1 MNLEEIKKGVSELKS
16 KLVALMSG
24 KVELATIK
32 TDKAVLIY
40 DAEELTP
47 GANVFVEDEEGN
59 RTPAPDGEYITE
71 ENEKIVVADGKVSEI
86 VEIEETVEEK
96 TKTEETAMSY
106 VTKEEFTAMMSE
118 IRGMFETMQCFA
130 EKSKAE
136 SAAMGERLA
145 KVEKMSAGMH
155 PDEQYRTN
163 ESARKTG
170 DAKLDAKLERLDRMF
185 NRR

>member
-1 MNLEEIKKGVSELKS
+1 MSLEEIKQSVSELKS

-59 RTPAPDGEYITE
+59 RTPVPDGEYITE
-71 ENEKIVVADGKVSEI
+71 DNEKIIVVDGKVSEI
-86 VEIEETVEEK
+86 VEIEETEPEGTAK
-96 TKTEETAMSY
+96 ETMSY
-106 VTKEEFTAMMSE
+106 VTKEKFTAMMSE
-118 IRGMFETMQCFA
+118 IKATLEAMQQFA

-136 SAAMGERLA
+136 SAAMDERLA
-145 KVEKMSAGMH
+145 KVEKMSAGQH
-155 PDEQYRTN
+155 PDEQYRSN
-163 ESARKTG
+163 ESVRKTG
-170 DAKLDAKLERLDRMF
+170 DAKLDAKLERLSKMF
-185 NRR
+185 NKR

>member
-1 MNLEEIKKGVSELKS
+1 MNLEEIKQSVSELKS

-24 KVELATIK
+24 KVELATVK

-86 VEIEETVEEK
+86 VEIEEPVE
-96 TKTEETAMSY
+96 EETAMPY
-106 VTKEEFTAMMSE
+106 VTKEEFTSMMSE
-118 IRGMFETMQCFA
+118 IKATLEAMQKFA

-136 SAAMGERLA
+136 SAAMDERLA
-145 KVEKMSAGMH
+145 KVEKMTAGQH
-155 PDEQYRTN
+155 PDEQYRSN
-163 ESARKTG
+163 ESVRKTG
-170 DAKLDAKLERLDRMF
+170 DAKLDAKLERLSKMF
-185 NRR
+185 NKR

>member
-1 MNLEEIKKGVSELKS
+1 MNLEEIKKGVTELKG

-40 DAEELTP
+40 NAEELTP

-71 ENEKIVVADGKVSEI
+71 DNEKIIVADGKVSEI
-86 VEIEETVEEK
+86 VEIEETVEE
-96 TKTEETAMSY
+96 TETEEAAMSY
-106 VTKEEFTAMMSE
+106 VTKEEFTSMMSE
-118 IRGMFETMQCFA
+118 IKATLEAMQMFA

-136 SAAMGERLA
+136 SAAMDERLA
-145 KVEKMSAGMH
+145 KVEKMSAGQH
-155 PDEQYRTN
+155 PDEQYRSN
-163 ESARKTG
+163 ESVRKTG
-170 DAKLDAKLERLDRMF
+170 DAKLDAKLERLSKMF
-185 NRR
+185 NKR

>member
-1 MNLEEIKKGVSELKS
+1 MRELKS

-24 KVELATIK
+24 KVEFATIK

-71 ENEKIVVADGKVSEI
+71 ESKKIVVADGKVSEI
-86 VEIEETVEEK
+86 VEIEETVEE

-118 IRGMFETMQCFA
+118 IREMFETMQRFA
-130 EKSKAE
+130 DKSEAK
-136 SAAMGERLA
+136 SAAMDERLA

-155 PDEQYRTN
+155 PDEQLRTN

-185 NRR
+185 NMR